1 MKGLRTGT
9 SSFGLATLNLRKGA
23 VFRSAVTAA
32 ISLSMAGKS
41 SRERLVLSLL
51 EATLALGKTLG
62 IDFEGK
68 DEEVI
73 SKLQQLEA
81 KDMEKVRARVGDA
94 N

>member
-1 MKGLRTGT
+1 MKSLQLG
-9 SSFGLATLNLRKGA
+9 SSRFGKSTLNLRKGA
-23 VFRSAVTAA
+23 VFRSAAVA
-32 ISLSMAGKS
+32 ISLSMASKS
-41 SRERLVLSLL
+41 SKWRIILSKT
-51 EATLALGKTLG
+51 EATLELGKTLG

-81 KDMEKVRARVGDA
+81 NDLEKVRARVADA